1 MECVRAGVGA
11 MYPLLMLGMAQFAI
25 AWVMGATVHTP
36 TLKHVVKA
44 AVQAATITDTAPLTG

>member
-1 MECVRAGVGA
+1 